1 MNLDLPID
9 FREGKGAR
17 PLPATLRMGQQR
29 LLVAGQGLARSLA
42 LDDLLP
48 PERTTDGGRSLP
60 LRDGGVLYCPDGAAW
75 DRWATAAGLRRRLVP
90 RANPV
95 WAWIAL
101 FITTLACAAAL
112 GTALYVWALPWAART
127 LVAMVPTEVD
137 RALGD
142 AALKSVEADD
152 LAPSELAE
160 ARQARLRLA
169 FAGVVRKAWGDLPPP
184 RHELLF
190 RKSRDPAMGPN
201 AFALPGG
208 TIVVTDELVE
218 LLDGHEDAVLGV
230 MAHELGHVEARH
242 GMRLFVQTSVL
253 GVLAGWVLGDFSGMV
268 AAAPVMLGQAAYSRD
283 AEREADATSVRV
295 LKASNISPL
304 VMVTF
309 FEKLAA
315 RPAAEPASEAT
326 PRWMGLAIASHPDD
340 IERIQFFRDAA
351 QSRL

>member
-1 MNLDLPID
+1 
-9 FREGKGAR
+9 
-17 PLPATLRMGQQR
+17 
-29 LLVAGQGLARSLA
+29 
-42 LDDLLP
+42 
-48 PERTTDGGRSLP
+48 
-60 LRDGGVLYCPDGAAW
+60 
-75 DRWATAAGLRRRLVP
+75 
-90 RANPV
+90 
-95 WAWIAL
+95 
-101 FITTLACAAAL
+101 
-112 GTALYVWALPWAART
+112 
-127 LVAMVPTEVD
+127 
-137 RALGD
+137 
-142 AALKSVEADD
+142 
-152 LAPSELAE
+152 
-160 ARQARLRLA
+160 
-169 FAGVVRKAWGDLPPP
+169 
-184 RHELLF
+184 
-190 RKSRDPAMGPN
+190 MGPN

-253 GVLAGWVLGDFSGMV
+253 GVLAGWLLGDFSGVV